1 MDDSL
6 FKTSASDVAGPKTTT
21 GFGGGGGGM
30 LIGMASGLF
39 QKAAKGLF
47 QKAANHFSES

>member
-21 GFGGGGGGM
+21 GFGGGGAGI
-30 LIGMASGLF
+30 LKGMASGLF
-39 QKAAKGLF
+39 KKAAKYLPL
-47 QKAANHFSES
+47 E